1 MKYCSPYQTR
11 TMLKLFNY
19 YLKFSRGNSQG
30 RSWHEGSAFLLYLIH
45 LYLVIARRHTKQLE
59 IWDARL

>member
-1 MKYCSPYQTR
+1 MDI
-11 TMLKLFNY
+11 
-19 YLKFSRGNSQG
+19 
-30 RSWHEGSAFLLYLIH
+30 GSAFLLYLIH